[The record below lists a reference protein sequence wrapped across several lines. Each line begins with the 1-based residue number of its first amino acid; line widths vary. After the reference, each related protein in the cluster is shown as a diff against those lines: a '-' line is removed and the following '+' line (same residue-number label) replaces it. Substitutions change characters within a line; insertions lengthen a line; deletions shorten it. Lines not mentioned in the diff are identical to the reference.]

1 MKSKK
6 ENRITVRLTPEQEE
20 SIREKAAEAMMSPS
34 AFLRAA
40 GMRHKIVVIPGIEE
54 LTYELKG
61 IGRNLNQLVILAHEG
76 KINRVD
82 LSGITAVLEKIYGK
96 LTELM
101 TMENR

>member
-6 ENRITVRLTPEQEE
+6 ENRITVRLTPEQDE

-40 GMRHKIVVIPGIEE
+40 GMRHKIVVIPGMEE
-54 LTYELKG
+54 VAHELKG
-61 IGRNLNQLVILAHEG
+61 IGRNLNQLTTLANMG
-76 KINRVD
+76 IINRVD
-82 LSGITAVLEKIYGK
+82 LSGITAEMEKVYGK

-101 TMENR
+101 SMESR

>member
-6 ENRITVRLTPEQEE
+6 EKRITVRLTPEQYE
-20 SIREKAAEAMMSPS
+20 SICEKAAEAMMSPS

-40 GMRHKIVVIPGIEE
+40 GMRHKIIVSHGMESVAH
-54 LTYELKG
+54 ELKG
-61 IGRNLNQLVILAHEG
+61 IGRNLNQLTTLANMG
-76 KINRVD
+76 IINRVD
-82 LSGITAVLEKIYGK
+82 LSGITGEMEKVYGK

>member
-1 MKSKK
+1 MKNKK
-6 ENRITVRLTPEQEE
+6 ENRITVRLTPEQET
-20 SIREKAAEAMMSPS
+20 SICEKAAEAMMSPS

-40 GMRHKIVVIPGIEE
+40 GMRHKIVVITGIEE
-54 LTYELKG
+54 LTHELKG

-76 KINRVD
+76 KISRVD
-82 LSGITAVLEKIYGK
+82 LSGITAALEKIYGT

>member
-6 ENRITVRLTPEQEE
+6 ENRITVRLTPEQYE
-20 SIREKAAEAMMSPS
+20 SICEKAAEAMMTPS

-54 LTYELKG
+54 LTHELKG

-76 KINRVD
+76 RISRVD
-82 LSGITAVLEKIYGK
+82 LSGVTAALEKIYGK